1 MGDMKIKLGDE
12 ALKPSPPPAAISRRR
27 PWLIA
32 GGLGLLLGV
41 LIGGLCIA
49 LPISLRNKQQQ
60 NAVGLSSGESGVKQ
74 LKGITR
80 SYYLAAD
87 SIDWD
92 YAPSGKDLCH
102 NSEFTGTAELYTLQ
116 GIGTKY
122 KKAVY
127 RQYNDSSFKVRGGL
141 GHEQVDQCSKRLP
154 VISKSPCMGR
164 CMSHVDHYT
173 VSDNQACAVADVCC
187 VMHVVLLA
195 GFEATRSCRGAHGPA
210 G

>member
-1 MGDMKIKLGDE
+1 MGDMKIKVGDE
-12 ALKPSPPPAAISRRR
+12 AVKAVPPPPVPSRRR
-27 PWLIA
+27 PWLIGA
-32 GGLGLLLGV
+32 GVGLLVGL

-60 NAVGLSSGESGVKQ
+60 NAVGLSSSEAGVRQ
-74 LKGITR
+74 VKGITR

-102 NSEFTGTAELYTLQ
+102 HREFTGTAELYTLQ

-127 RQYNDSSFKVRGGL
+127 RQYKDSSFKVRRGSGL
-141 GHEQVDQCSKRLP
+141 GR
-154 VISKSPCMGR
+154 
-164 CMSHVDHYT
+164 
-173 VSDNQACAVADVCC
+173 
-187 VMHVVLLA
+187 VV
-195 GFEATRSCRGAHGPA
+195 GPA
-210 G
+210 SHQQQCKHVAAGPLLQDMP